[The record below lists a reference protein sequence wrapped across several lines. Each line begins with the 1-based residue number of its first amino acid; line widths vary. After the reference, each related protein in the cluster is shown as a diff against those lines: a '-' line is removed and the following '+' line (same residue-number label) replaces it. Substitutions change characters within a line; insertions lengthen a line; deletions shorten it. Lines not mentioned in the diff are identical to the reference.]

1 MLFTF
6 SYIYIYIDFCLFP
19 FFSTIIK
26 IFSVL
31 NLTPSQGVLNPK
43 STNLIPKPTTVAQP
57 HPHVDKS
64 PNLLY
69 IRLLLHI
76 KLIPVK
82 KQSFKLLAASS
93 IEKNVLQLTPKLKT
107 RCNLYELSLPS
118 SSFYQP
124 PIPLPKTVSLKQKW
138 SFLTLLSNALIKKY
152 SYIYIYIYFFFIS
165 KNDIYIYIYIC
176 MKGYCMQEKHR
187 ANQLQEKKNTKIQK
201 NKTD

>member
-6 SYIYIYIDFCLFP
+6 SYIYIYIDFCLFL

-124 PIPLPKTVSLKQKW
+124 PIPLPKTVSLKRKW
-138 SFLTLLSNALIKKY
+138 SFLTLLSYALIKKY
-152 SYIYIYIYFFFIS
+152 SYFSHENYNIWEIRSLLVLPFRI
-165 KNDIYIYIYIC
+165 
-176 MKGYCMQEKHR
+176 
-187 ANQLQEKKNTKIQK
+187 KKIK
-201 NKTD
+201 NKESIWFRKATFLISSNLFEN

>member
-1 MLFTF
+1 M
-6 SYIYIYIDFCLFP
+6 
-19 FFSTIIK
+19 
-26 IFSVL
+26 

-82 KQSFKLLAASS
+82 KQSFKQLAASS

-124 PIPLPKTVSLKQKW
+124 PIPLPKTVSLKRKW

-152 SYIYIYIYFFFIS
+152 SYFFFFFIS
-165 KNDIYIYIYIC
+165 KNDIYIYIYIY

-187 ANQLQEKKNTKIQK
+187 ANQLQEKKIQKYKK

>member
-1 MLFTF
+1 M
-6 SYIYIYIDFCLFP
+6 
-19 FFSTIIK
+19 
-26 IFSVL
+26 
-31 NLTPSQGVLNPK
+31 NLSPSQGVLNPK

-152 SYIYIYIYFFFIS
+152 SYFFFFFIS
-165 KNDIYIYIYIC
+165 KNDIYIY

-187 ANQLQEKKNTKIQK
+187 ANQLQEKKKYTKIQK

>member
-6 SYIYIYIDFCLFP
+6 SYIYIYIYIDFCLFL

-31 NLTPSQGVLNPK
+31 NLSPSQGVLNPK

-93 IEKNVLQLTPKLKT
+93 IEKNVLQLTRKLKT

-124 PIPLPKTVSLKQKW
+124 PIPLPKTVSLKRKW

-152 SYIYIYIYFFFIS
+152 SYIFFFLIS
-165 KNDIYIYIYIC
+165 KNDIYIYIY

-187 ANQLQEKKNTKIQK
+187 ANQLQRKKNTKIQK